1 MWLQMFKDA
10 VYRAEFNIE
19 YNKHPTLEKYIDE
32 CISCD
37 WLMSV
42 QDPPMDLRW
51 QKAGDHIE
59 LDSFRFYDRTGKT
72 VELAVWPAVCLY
84 HGGPLVSKGYVL
96 PKDAEQWQ
104 YRHLFCNFI
113 VQWTFRIVVLQKQ
126 RMKSMIWP
134 EHKSLRQKILSR
146 HVESRFHYHII

>member
-1 MWLQMFKDA
+1 MFKDA

-32 CISCD
+32 CISCV

-51 QKAGDHIE
+51 QKAGDQIE
-59 LDSFRFYDRTGKT
+59 LDSFRFYDRKGKT
-72 VELAVWPAVCLY
+72 VELAVWPSVCLY

-96 PKDAEQWQ
+96 PKDAEQCHRQ
-104 YRHLFCNFI
+104 LFICSAI
-113 VQWTFRIVVLQKQ
+113 
-126 RMKSMIWP
+126 
-134 EHKSLRQKILSR
+134 
-146 HVESRFHYHII
+146 